1 MSLAVSF
8 CLLNVGFFFYPSVLG
23 SSAVSSA
30 LFANSLIICLVI
42 AKFDQKFRSFREN
55 ISCKFL
61 VLTLVSFYLTCLVID
76 FSFSYAIVSLL
87 LSISVIVI
95 ALTRS
100 TNFRIIGLMQVVS
113 LSLLLSVISLE
124 GLLRSDLVPV
134 LKKGTLAVIDEYKEW
149 NREFDKVSSKGY
161 FGYEKYFYKDLPFR
175 TKPPTISK
183 EKPRILVVGDS
194 FSWGDKIQKIEEIWP
209 YRLESLL
216 EKDYRNSEVIN
227 LSMMGASTVNEME
240 IIERYGWEL
249 DPDLIILQ
257 YYYNDPFPSSP
268 NFKNSGN
275 SCMETNRKNLSPF
288 KHQELQAKS
297 YLYSFLNDKY
307 FNLQYLMG
315 SASKLN
321 FNDIHQDTFQGWRDA
336 QNRLISFSI
345 KAKSLEIPVIFLVLP
360 DLRQNLELSE
370 YPYIELNKQLEKLS
384 TDCSFHYVDMLSVF
398 IEENPKGQDWW
409 ALDWDA
415 HPNSKGH
422 EIIAQNLVEITSDLV
437 ISHSPPNN
445 SKSFK
450 SSNL

>member
-1 MSLAVSF
+1 MPLAVSF

-61 VLTLVSFYLTCLVID
+61 VLTLVIFYLTGLVID
-76 FSFSYAIVSLL
+76 FSFSYVIVSVL
-87 LSISVIVI
+87 LSVSVIGI
-95 ALTRS
+95 ALTGS
-100 TNFRIIGLMQVVS
+100 TNFRIIGLIQVLS
-113 LSLLLSVISLE
+113 LSLLLSVLSLE

-134 LKKGTLAVIDEYKEW
+134 LKKGTLAIVDEYKEW

-161 FGYEKYFYKDLPFR
+161 FGYEKYFYKGLPFR

-209 YRLESLL
+209 YKLESLL
-216 EKDYRNSEVIN
+216 EEDNRSSEVIN

-240 IIERYGWEL
+240 ITERFGWEL

-275 SCMETNRKNLSPF
+275 SCMEINRRDLSPF
-288 KHQELQAKS
+288 RHQSLQSQS
-297 YLYSFLNDKY
+297 YLYSFLHDKY
-307 FNLQYLMG
+307 FTFQLLFG
-315 SASKLN
+315 LASKLD
-321 FNDIHQDTFQGWRDA
+321 FNDIHQEKFQGWRDA
-336 QNRLISFSI
+336 RNRLISFSK
-345 KAKSLEIPVIFLVLP
+345 KAKELEIPVIFLVLP

-384 TDCSFHYVDMLSVF
+384 TDCSFHYVNMLSAF
-398 IEENPKGQDWW
+398 SKENPKGQDWW
-409 ALDWDA
+409 VLDWDA

-437 ISHSPPNN
+437 ISHFPPNN
-445 SKSFK
+445 SKSFE

>member
-1 MSLAVSF
+1 MPLAVSY
-8 CLLNVGFFFYPSVLG
+8 CLLNLGFFFYPSVLG

-30 LFANSLIICLVI
+30 LFANSLVICLII
-42 AKFDQKFRSFREN
+42 AKFDQKFRSFRKN
-55 ISCKFL
+55 ISCKLL
-61 VLTLVSFYLTCLVID
+61 VLTLVIFYLTGLLID
-76 FSFSYAIVSLL
+76 FSFSYAIVSVL
-87 LSISVIVI
+87 LSVSVIAI
-95 ALTRS
+95 ALIS
-100 TNFRIIGLMQVVS
+100 SSNFIKIGIVQVIS
-113 LSLLLSVISLE
+113 LSLLFSFVSAE
-124 GLLRSDLVPV
+124 VLLRSNFVPV
-134 LKKGTLAVIDEYKEW
+134 SQKGTLGIIEEYKQW
-149 NREFDKVSSKGY
+149 NREFDKTKSKGY

-175 TKPPTISK
+175 TKTPTIAK
-183 EKPRILVVGDS
+183 ERPRILVVGDS
-194 FSWGDKIQKIEEIWP
+194 FSWGDKIQKVEEIWP

-216 EKDYRNSEVIN
+216 EEDNRSSEVIN
-227 LSMMGASTVNEME
+227 LSMMGASTVNEMDV
-240 IIERYGWEL
+240 IDQHGWEL
-249 DPDLIILQ
+249 KPDLIILQ

-275 SCMETNRKNLSPF
+275 SCMEINRRDLSPF
-288 KHQELQAKS
+288 RHQALQSQS

-307 FNLQYLMG
+307 FTFQLLFG
-315 SASKLN
+315 LASKLD
-321 FNDIHQDTFQGWRDA
+321 FNDIHQEKFQGWRDA
-336 QNRLISFSI
+336 RNRLISFSK
-345 KAKSLEIPVIFLVLP
+345 KAKNLEIPVIFLVLP

-370 YPYIELNKQLEKLS
+370 YPYIELNKQLEKFS

-398 IEENPKGQDWW
+398 SEENPKGQDWW

>member
-1 MSLAVSF
+1 MIPLAVSF

-55 ISCKFL
+55 ISCKLL
-61 VLTLVSFYLTCLVID
+61 VLTLISFYLTGLVID

-100 TNFRIIGLMQVVS
+100 SNFKIIGLIQVLS
-113 LSLLLSVISLE
+113 LSLLLSAISLE

-134 LKKGTLAVIDEYKEW
+134 LKKGTLAVVDEYKEW
-149 NREFDKVSSKGY
+149 NRDFDKVSSKGY

-216 EKDYRNSEVIN
+216 GENNRSSEVIN

-240 IIERYGWEL
+240 IIERFGWEL

-275 SCMETNRKNLSPF
+275 SCMEINRRDLSPF
-288 KHQELQAKS
+288 RHQALQS
-297 YLYSFLNDKY
+297 QSHLYSFLNDKY
-307 FNLQYLMG
+307 FTFQVLFG
-315 SASKLN
+315 SAAKLD
-321 FNDIHQDTFQGWRDA
+321 FNDIHQESFQGWREA
-336 QNRLISFSI
+336 RNRLISFSK
-345 KAKSLEIPVIFLVLP
+345 KAKNLEIPVIFLVIP

-370 YPYIELNKQLEKLS
+370 YPYIELNKQLKKFS
-384 TDCSFHYVDMLSVF
+384 TDCSFYYVDMLSAF
-398 IEENPKGQDWW
+398 SKENPKGQDWW

-415 HPNSKGH
+415 HPNKKGH
-422 EIIAQNLVEITSDLV
+422 ELIAKNLKATAHDLM
-437 ISHSPPNN
+437 ISN
-445 SKSFK
+445 
-450 SSNL
+450 